1 MATSHDSSDSD
12 EGSSAEKTPPQHLR
26 IEKDEEERPVDLM
39 KNRRVS
45 LSLEDIQA
53 MDPRSNRPPRRPR
66 RSHEKAAEE
75 EGFLN
80 DGVSIGEVK
89 KELSQLRVSA
99 RKYFIVNGG
108 RRLVDSTEELS
119 ASLPEKD
126 ADPENNTDFPSP
138 METEMFFKDA
148 RKRIRQL
155 RVALDKQQVVLFAR
169 HADILELRM
178 SIVKAMMEFESE
190 SKLIK
195 DDHARLKGHADMGER
210 LNASWP
216 MMPNNDGS
224 VNGESSLSSSW
235 PLLNFKRDSRKESE
249 ARLSLP
255 LDIHTIVEE
264 LTGDLSEETATAPKE
279 NSDDDS
285 SDSRIPGEQYVPNKS
300 GETAAAPKE
309 NSGEDSSDSRIL
321 SAKEFVP
328 KNIEPSSSFE
338 MEPGNG
344 RLPFPS
350 KFRTAK
356 LGTVEEPPPADG
368 KSKVNLD
375 DLKAPQTSTETTKAS
390 SFLEQALHCVQNG

>member
-1 MATSHDSSDSD
+1 METSHDSSDSD
-12 EGSSAEKTPPQHLR
+12 EGSSVEKTPLQHVI
-26 IEKDEEERPVDLM
+26 IEKDEEERPVHM
-39 KNRRVS
+39 MQHRRVS

-75 EGFLN
+75 EGFLK

-108 RRLVDSTEELS
+108 RRLVDGTEELS
-119 ASLPEKD
+119 TSLPEKD

-138 METEMFFKDA
+138 METEFFFKDA

-190 SKLIK
+190 RKLIK
-195 DDHARLKGHADMGER
+195 DDNALLKGHAGMGER

-216 MMPNNDGS
+216 MMHGNDGS
-224 VNGESSLSSSW
+224 VSGESSFSSSW
-235 PLLNFKRDSRKESE
+235 PLLNFERDSHNEGE
-249 ARLSLP
+249 ARLSLS

-264 LTGDLSEETATAPKE
+264 LTGDSSEETATAPKE

-285 SDSRIPGEQYVPNKS
+285 SDSRIPGGQDVPNKAEE
-300 GETAAAPKE
+300 ETAAAPKE
-309 NSGEDSSDSRIL
+309 TSGEDSSDSRIL
-321 SAKEFVP
+321 SAKEFVS
-328 KNIEPSSSFE
+328 KNVAPSSSFE

-344 RLPFPS
+344 RLSFPS

-356 LGTVEEPPPADG
+356 LGTVEEPPPG
-368 KSKVNLD
+368 KSKENLD
-375 DLKAPQTSTETTKAS
+375 DLKAPQTSTESPKAS